1 MQMLLLLIGLVLFFG
16 VHSISIVAP
25 ARREVWAAAMGVNAW
40 RGVYSLLSL
49 AGLVL
54 LIVGYAQARKYPVP
68 LYFPPVGLRHLAFAL
83 MLPVFPLIFAA
94 YLPGR
99 IKQKLKHPML
109 VAVKTW
115 AVAHLLAN
123 GMLADVLLFGGF
135 LVWAVSVRISV
146 GRRPPRPMML
156 SLPAPSVRNDVLAVL
171 LGLGVYVL
179 TVLWLHRVLTGVPL
193 T

>member
-1 MQMLLLLIGLVLFFG
+1 
-16 VHSISIVAP
+16 
-25 ARREVWAAAMGVNAW
+25 
-40 RGVYSLLSL
+40 
-49 AGLVL
+49 
-54 LIVGYAQARKYPVP
+54 VP
-68 LYFPPVGLRHLAFAL
+68 LYFPPVALRHLAFAL
-83 MLPVFPLIFAA
+83 ILPVFPLIFAA

-123 GMLADVLLFGGF
+123 GMQADVLLFGGF
-135 LVWAVSVRISV
+135 LVWAVSARISL
-146 GRRPPRPMML
+146 GRRPQRPMMMP
-156 SLPAPSVRNDVLAVL
+156 LPAPSVRNDVLAVL
-171 LGLGVYVL
+171 LGLAVYVL

>member
-1 MQMLLLLIGLVLFFG
+1 MLLLIIGLVLFLG

-25 ARREVWAAAMGVNAW
+25 RRRDAWAAAMGVNAW
-40 RGVYSLLSL
+40 RGIYSLLSL
-49 AGLVL
+49 AGFVL
-54 LIVGYAQARKYPVP
+54 LVIGYAEARRHPVP
-68 LYFPPVGLRHLAFAL
+68 LYFPPVWLRHVTFAL

-99 IKQKLKHPML
+99 IRQALKHPML

-135 LVWAVSVRISV
+135 LVWAVFDRISV
-146 GRRPPRPMML
+146 GRRPPRPMMMP
-156 SLPAPSVRNDVLAVL
+156 LPAPSLRNDIIAVV
-171 LGLGVYVL
+171 LGLALYL
-179 TVLWLHRVLTGVPL
+179 ATVLWLHRLLIGMPL
-193 T
+193 A

>member
-25 ARREVWAAAMGVNAW
+25 ARRDVWAGMLGVNAW
-40 RGVYSLLSL
+40 RAIYSLVSI

-54 LIVGYAQARKYPVP
+54 LVIGYAQARRYPVP
-68 LYFPPVGLRHLAFAL
+68 LYFPPAGFRHLAFAL

-135 LVWAVSVRISV
+135 LVWAVAARISL
-146 GRRPPRPMML
+146 GRRPPRPLMMP
-156 SLPAPSVRNDVLAVL
+156 LPAPSVRNDVIAVA
-171 LGLGVYVL
+171 LGVAVYVA
-179 TVLWLHRVLTGVPL
+179 TVFGLHRVLTGVPL